1 MGYGASRAGDTARF
15 ARKAFSF
22 LSITNTRLPL
32 YTAALVI
39 SICLLYWYLFNTV
52 ITQTGRL
59 FCHSCNKQTSP
70 HLLLLLPVYFTDDRF
85 LNIQSHGNTH
95 TTCQLTDVHDQVM
108 LQKTTQKQQLNK
120 KTPSL
125 RLNSLPRPRS
135 VEEAQREKKQPL
147 GTARS
152 ASSSRRGRGTAA
164 LSAPR
169 APVPA
174 AGHPRTHPQLRPPP
188 GSALRSPRRGSHSR
202 FRRASS
208 AGPVPTGLTSR
219 LRLHDPGRVGS
230 TAVNVDR
237 SGGSDG
243 ADRSRPAAAP
253 APLPSSPAESCAA
266 CRPGPAL
273 PRCREPGTTSVAE
286 HDPTPPL
293 SRVQSRAAESARRG
307 CVGSGQSPGLFAVFR

>member
-135 VEEAQREKKQPL
+135 VEEAQRGKK
-147 GTARS
+147 
-152 ASSSRRGRGTAA
+152 TAA
-164 LSAPR
+164 RHGKERQQQPAGPRHSSPLRTPRSGAGSGTSPHASAAPAATWQRAPLPAPR
-169 APVPA
+169 FSLPVPA
-174 AGHPRTHPQLRPPP
+174 RIIRGPRPDRTHL
-188 GSALRSPRRGSHSR
+188 A
-202 FRRASS
+202 
-208 AGPVPTGLTSR
+208 
-219 LRLHDPGRVGS
+219 
-230 TAVNVDR
+230 
-237 SGGSDG
+237 
-243 ADRSRPAAAP
+243 PAAP
-253 APLPSSPAESCAA
+253 
-266 CRPGPAL
+266 
-273 PRCREPGTTSVAE
+273 
-286 HDPTPPL
+286 
-293 SRVQSRAAESARRG
+293 
-307 CVGSGQSPGLFAVFR
+307 